1 MNLKVIIMII
11 IIMII
16 IIIISSWILYIFL
29 QRKII
34 RNLFI
39 KTIKNLD
46 KYNIEYW
53 VDFGTLL
60 GIERDKDIILGDN
73 DADIC
78 IVNTPENLNKFYK
91 NNIGKFAYN
100 NIYRV
105 YNLSIFGNFF
115 VDLYIPEIV
124 KNQYKIPTGE
134 LIDIKLIQPIQKK
147 TIELNGHKIKVSLP
161 NKIKDTLINRY
172 GNNWNKKSRHWYT
185 LYLDLPRLKKF
196 GYL

>member
-1 MNLKVIIMII
+1 MILKFFKILII
-11 IIMII
+11 IILV
-16 IIIISSWILYIFL
+16 WILYIFL

-39 KTIKNLD
+39 KTIKNLEKD
-46 KYNIEYW
+46 NIEYW

-91 NNIGKFAYN
+91 SNIGKFAYN

-105 YNLSIFGNFF
+105 YNLWLF
-115 VDLYIPEIV
+115 VDLYIIEIV
-124 KNQYKIPTGE
+124 NDQYKAPTGE
-134 LIDIKLIQPIQKK
+134 IIDINFIQPIQKK
-147 TIELNGHKIKVSLP
+147 NIQLNGHKINVSLP
-161 NKIKDTLINRY
+161 NKIKDTLYYRY

-185 LYLDLPRLKKF
+185 LYLDLQRLKTF

>member
-1 MNLKVIIMII
+1 MILKFFKILII
-11 IIMII
+11 IILV
-16 IIIISSWILYIFL
+16 WILYIFL

-39 KTIKNLD
+39 KTIKNLEKD
-46 KYNIEYW
+46 NIEYW

-91 NNIGKFAYN
+91 SNIGKFAYN

-105 YNLSIFGNFF
+105 YNLWLF
-115 VDLYIPEIV
+115 VDLYIIEIV
-124 KNQYKIPTGE
+124 NDQYKAPTGE
-134 LIDIKLIQPIQKK
+134 IIDINFIQPIQKK
-147 TIELNGHKIKVSLP
+147 NIQINGHKINVSLP
-161 NKIKDTLINRY
+161 NKIKDTLDYRY
-172 GNNWNKKSRHWYT
+172 GNNWNKKSAIPVPFAPT
-185 LYLDLPRLKKF
+185 KEATTAPNAPKVTTNIVP
-196 GYL
+196 

>member
-1 MNLKVIIMII
+1 MILKIL
-11 IIMII
+11 II
-16 IIIISSWILYIFL
+16 IIILLSVWILYIFL

-39 KTIKNLD
+39 KTIKNLE

-91 NNIGKFAYN
+91 HILNMNGKFAYN
-100 NIYRV
+100 NIYRI
-105 YNLSIFGNFF
+105 YNLWLF

-124 KNQYKIPTGE
+124 NNQYKNPDGE
-134 LIDIKLIQPIQKK
+134 FIDIKLIQPIQKK
-147 TIELNGHKIKVSLP
+147 TIELNGHKFKVSLP
-161 NKIKDTLINRY
+161 NKIKDTLNYRY
-172 GNNWNKKSRHWYT
+172 GNNWNQKSRHWYT
-185 LYLDLPRLKKF
+185 LYLDLPRLKKVV
-196 GYL
+196 YL